1 MTLLQRPRGTI
12 IKKKKKKKK
21 AEEMTWESRE
31 TPDTDGKW

>member
-12 IKKKKKKKK
+12 IKKKKKKK